1 MIHHSLRRAQ
11 NVHRQAL
18 AIDRATRERQN
29 GHQGKVLWF
38 TGLSGSGEPTLANA
52 LEIALHERGIRTYLL
67 DGDNIRQGLN
77 QDLGFTD
84 SDRVENIRRIAE
96 VARLMMDAGVVVMT
110 AFISPF
116 QRERAM
122 ARERVGE
129 KDFLEIYVNTSLEDC
144 EKRDVKGLYGKAR
157 RGEIPNMTGIN
168 SPYEASRSP
177 RFHRCGRGENPG
189 GAGRGAPSHH
199 PCGHRRR
206 SERRPELA
214 GGQAK
219 KERFNEA
226 ADP

>member
-18 AIDRATRERQN
+18 AIDREARERQN
-29 GHQGKVLWF
+29 GHRGKVLWF
-38 TGLSGSGEPTLANA
+38 TGLSGSGKSTLANA

-122 ARERVGE
+122 ARDRVG
-129 KDFLEIYVNTSLEDC
+129 
-144 EKRDVKGLYGKAR
+144 KRRL
-157 RGEIPNMTGIN
+157 P
-168 SPYEASRSP
+168 
-177 RFHRCGRGENPG
+177 
-189 GAGRGAPSHH
+189 
-199 PCGHRRR
+199 
-206 SERRPELA
+206 
-214 GGQAK
+214 
-219 KERFNEA
+219 
-226 ADP
+226 